1 MKRAEVVLLDL
12 LLQQL
17 YYFLTILNTTLNDS
31 KQLSERHVK
40 TKTYIRTTMHL
51 LLPSWAF
58 DYWWNKYFERL
69 YKAMQECILKLD
81 PRPVSI
87 IVDE

>member
-17 YYFLTILNTTLNDS
+17 YYFLTILNSTLNDS

-40 TKTYIRTTMHL
+40 TKTYNRTTISFAVAHL
-51 LLPSWAF
+51 EPLIIDEINILNASI
-58 DYWWNKYFERL
+58 
-69 YKAMQECILKLD
+69 KAMQECILKLD
-81 PRPVSI
+81 PRPVSNC
-87 IVDE
+87 